1 MPTICVPSVVSP
13 GRDLRT
19 GRPGQLHSRRMSLC
33 ASCER
38 RSGRLLSAARR
49 PTPRDEEGAAP
60 THFTG
65 GQSVTTASAGRW
77 RRGRRPALRRD
88 HHRHG
93 RGRRHARP
101 PAGAVR
107 QAGPDPR
114 TRRLPAARARQ
125 LGLHRGVRQGQ
136 VPGAG
141 VLVRPARPRVPAGGE
156 LLRRRQ
162 HQVLRRRA
170 VPAAAGGLRRA
181 APPRRHLA
189 GLADRLRGPGAVLH
203 PGRAPLP
210 GARPARRGP
219 DRGAGQRAVP
229 LSAGAA
235 RAADPA
241 AQRRPGEAGPAP
253 VPPADRRA
261 TSPRTSTAGP
271 PTTASA
277 SAATGSTA
285 SRAWST
291 ASPTPR

>member
-1 MPTICVPSVVSP
+1 MN
-13 GRDLRT
+13 
-19 GRPGQLHSRRMSLC
+19 LC

-77 RRGRRPALRRD
+77 RRGRRPALRR
-88 HHRHG
+88 HRDRQR
-93 RGRRHARP
+93 RGRRDARP
-101 PAGAVR
+101 PAGADR
-107 QAGPDPR
+107 QAGAAPR
-114 TRRLPAARARQ
+114 TRRLPAAGAGQ
-125 LGLHRGVRQGQ
+125 LGLHRGLRQRP

-141 VLVRPARPRVPAGGE
+141 VLVRPARPRVPAGGQ

-181 APPRRHLA
+181 APPRRDLA

-203 PGRAPLP
+203 RGRAPLP
-210 GARPARRGP
+210 GARPARGGP
-219 DRGAGQRAVP
+219 DRGAGERSVPVRA
-229 LSAGAA
+229 GGA

-241 AQRRPGEAGPAP
+241 AQRRPGEAGTAP
-253 VPPADRRA
+253 VPPADRRQ
-261 TSPRTSTAGP
+261 PHPGRAGP
-271 PTTASA
+271 GHPRQRLHPVRP
-277 SAATGSTA
+277 GG
-285 SRAWST
+285 RLPLPGRT